1 MKSACVEQVW
11 LLCAH
16 LLLLLLLLVVHAM
29 LLLHLR
35 RHAALVVV
43 VHPWLTVL
51 LLLLLVVV
59 TLYRTSKAKYTS
71 EGSISMVTERQVLG
85 TGCWGMESTRDR
97 RWVVVKYYLKLNAP
111 PF

>member
-16 LLLLLLLLVVHAM
+16 LLLLLLLVVHAM

-51 LLLLLVVV
+51 LLLVVV
-59 TLYRTSKAKYTS
+59 TLYRTSQAKYTS
-71 EGSISMVTERQVLG
+71 DGSISMVTERQVLG